1 MLQTLRNNTRIILWV
16 VVIAFVGFI
25 ILVWGADLQVGSSKQ
40 GIAGSVNGRDITYQ
54 FYEGRVRTNVQDV
67 QTRNDRP
74 ATFEE
79 ERRISEQT
87 WQSIVDEILIAQEA
101 EKYAL
106 PVSDE
111 EVVYWIENNPP
122 PELLQHPAMIDSA
135 TGQFNLARYLQL
147 LRTEPQ
153 SFRGYEQLTR
163 YQLPVTKLQQNVV
176 SAAKVSDAEVE
187 TYIRDRNETMR
198 ASFTWVDPKQF
209 PGRGTEVSEDE
220 ARAYYEAHPDEFR
233 SEERARMVVVRLP
246 KEPSQLDE
254 NEVLEEVRSFAGSI
268 AAGEASFS
276 GIAESFSEDAFT
288 AQGGDRGR
296 PLRREEIEPEL
307 ADRVF
312 TVPPGQMSEPFRIGN
327 RVLLVQVST
336 DTLIDDQPARR
347 FATIERRIRPGADR
361 QNELRALAR
370 EIFGQASREGLSAAA
385 AAAGAQVD
393 TTALF
398 ERSSF
403 TPLLIGAREAVDFAF
418 ENPPGSVGRPIENET
433 DLVIFQVLERR
444 EAEVLPMDEVRPRV
458 ERAVIRERQH
468 EMAREKATRLLTAL
482 QTKGSL
488 AAAAKAE
495 TLNVRD
501 STRFAR
507 KGFFGDVGRDP
518 DLIAAAFTLP
528 VGTVSDLIETDNG
541 FFIVRADSLFLT
553 TAEEMDQ
560 QRPAARQTLE
570 RERQTQALQ
579 AWIEDLRSRA
589 QIEDYRQRYF

>member
-1 MLQTLRNNTRIILWV
+1 
-16 VVIAFVGFI
+16 
-25 ILVWGADLQVGSSKQ
+25 
-40 GIAGSVNGRDITYQ
+40 
-54 FYEGRVRTNVQDV
+54 
-67 QTRNDRP
+67 
-74 ATFEE
+74 
-79 ERRISEQT
+79 
-87 WQSIVDEILIAQEA
+87 
-101 EKYAL
+101 
-106 PVSDE
+106 
-111 EVVYWIENNPP
+111 
-122 PELLQHPAMIDSA
+122 
-135 TGQFNLARYLQL
+135 
-147 LRTEPQ
+147 
-153 SFRGYEQLTR
+153 
-163 YQLPVTKLQQNVV
+163 
-176 SAAKVSDAEVE
+176 
-187 TYIRDRNETMR
+187 
-198 ASFTWVDPKQF
+198 
-209 PGRGTEVSEDE
+209 
-220 ARAYYEAHPDEFR
+220 
-233 SEERARMVVVRLP
+233 
-246 KEPSQLDE
+246 
-254 NEVLEEVRSFAGSI
+254 
-268 AAGEASFS
+268 
-276 GIAESFSEDAFT
+276 
-288 AQGGDRGR
+288 
-296 PLRREEIEPEL
+296 
-307 ADRVF
+307 
-312 TVPPGQMSEPFRIGN
+312 MSEPFRIGN

-507 KGFFGDVGRDP
+507 KGFFGDVSPCRW
-518 DLIAAAFTLP
+518 
-528 VGTVSDLIETDNG
+528 
-541 FFIVRADSLFLT
+541 
-553 TAEEMDQ
+553 
-560 QRPAARQTLE
+560 ARSAT
-570 RERQTQALQ
+570 
-579 AWIEDLRSRA
+579 
-589 QIEDYRQRYF
+589 